1 MKDCKTEELKKMQE
15 WDGVKSEKLQESKMQ
30 ECNF

>member
-15 WDGVKSEKLQESKMQ
+15 WDGVKSDVGAEYGPDTNQ
-30 ECNF
+30 